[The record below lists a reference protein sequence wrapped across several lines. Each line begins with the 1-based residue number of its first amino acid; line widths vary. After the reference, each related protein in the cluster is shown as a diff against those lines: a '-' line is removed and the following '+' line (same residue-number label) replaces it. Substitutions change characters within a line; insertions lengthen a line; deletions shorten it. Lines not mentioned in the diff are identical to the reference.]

1 MRNVLVTGKI
11 MTMRIAIAGGGGFAF
26 ILAAEIAQSTNA
38 VLVLST
44 RVSKHSR
51 AFSTGTSS
59 VTLTSS
65 LISIIRS
72 SKIWAYRWLLLIIL
86 TPKRWSTFFEG

>member
-1 MRNVLVTGKI
+1 

-44 RVSKHSR
+44 RVSTLIVLMIRELELFSLPTDRQTGRHKATSGVSAPLTRSLPPASPR
-51 AFSTGTSS
+51 ARASGPTS
-59 VTLTSS
+59 
-65 LISIIRS
+65 
-72 SKIWAYRWLLLIIL
+72 
-86 TPKRWSTFFEG
+86 GGC